1 MDLVM
6 ASFDISL
13 AEAEA
18 LLEGFTTHFDDGE
31 IVLTVWVEGSLYERA
46 AAKRLLE
53 AHGFVS
59 TGRAYERPLWELA
72 QTERYIGINP
82 A

>member
-59 TGRAYERPLWELA
+59 TGRACQRPLWELA
-72 QTERYIGINP
+72 QTERY
-82 A
+82 AKLSAA